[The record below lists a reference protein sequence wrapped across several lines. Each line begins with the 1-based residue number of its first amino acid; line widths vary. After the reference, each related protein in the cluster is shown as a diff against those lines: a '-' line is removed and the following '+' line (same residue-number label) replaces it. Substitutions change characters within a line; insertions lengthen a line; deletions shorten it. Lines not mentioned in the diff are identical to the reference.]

1 MAKARR
7 VAKSSRPPLIGTGFA
22 QSGEFVISL
31 SCQEEICMNRL
42 ILVLAAW
49 ISLVSVAS
57 ASLTPR
63 KERSPLSE
71 DVRPVLSARTL
82 LAALEQPVARETES
96 EFVVTEQTEILLNG
110 EPCKYADV
118 PSHASIIKM
127 EVAADKKTV
136 RKIHFRT
143 RK

>member
-1 MAKARR
+1 
-7 VAKSSRPPLIGTGFA
+7 
-22 QSGEFVISL
+22 
-31 SCQEEICMNRL
+31 MNRL

-49 ISLVSVAS
+49 MSLVSVVS

-63 KERSPLSE
+63 MESSLLGKE
-71 DVRPVLSARTL
+71 VRPISSPKLSVD
-82 LAALEQPVARETES
+82 ALEQAVARETPS
-96 EFVVTEQTEILLNG
+96 EFVVTDRTEILLNG
-110 EPCKYADV
+110 QPCKYEKI
-118 PSHASIIKM
+118 PGHASIIKM

>member
-1 MAKARR
+1 
-7 VAKSSRPPLIGTGFA
+7 
-22 QSGEFVISL
+22 
-31 SCQEEICMNRL
+31 MNRL

-49 ISLVSVAS
+49 MSLISVVS

-63 KERSPLSE
+63 KEPSLLGKE
-71 DVRPVLSARTL
+71 VRPISSPKLSL
-82 LAALEQPVARETES
+82 KALEQTVGQEMPS
-96 EFVVTEQTEILLNG
+96 EFVVTDRTEILLNG
-110 EPCKYADV
+110 KPCKYEEV
-118 PSHASIIKM
+118 PGHASIVKM